1 MKSRTRVRSYANAHL
16 AAALLLPC
24 AAGHAGAVDFG
35 KVTDARVT
43 AEASGDN
50 WLVNAGN
57 YRGEHYSPLDQVNT
71 KTVVRLGLE
80 WSADLPAPD
89 GIAAT
94 PIVVDGTIF
103 LSGPFSIVY
112 AIDAANG
119 HLRWSYDPQVLA
131 ALDGASGSWTA
142 RSSRGVAVWDGRV
155 YVGTA
160 DCRLIALDA
169 GKGTVAWTQQTCDR
183 KLGYTISDAP
193 RVGGGRIYLGNAGS
207 ESGKKN
213 RGYVSAYDPYTG
225 RMLWRFY
232 TVPSDDPAQ
241 NTTPAMQMAA
251 KSWTGDAWKPFG
263 GGGNNWNEMTYDPQ
277 SKLLYFGTAG
287 ALPYEHDYR
296 NSTGGDDLFTSSVL
310 AINSETGEYVWHYQT
325 VPEDNWDYNATMN
338 LILADLEIADK
349 QRQVVMIAP
358 KNGFFYVLD
367 RHNGALIS
375 AEKYATVNW
384 ATSIDRATGRPVLDP
399 EGMFWTRHVGE
410 TVNAWPNMWGAH
422 SWQPMAYDPKLRLV
436 YIPVIDVPSIVTN
449 LSDGSYHD
457 TMDLVTELD
466 GKPHSPGRL
475 VAWDPASQTARWTVE
490 HALPVNGGL
499 LATAGGLVFQ
509 GDAQGRFSAY
519 DAATGERMWSVDT
532 GSAINA
538 APVSYRIGKKQYVLV
553 PIGAGG
559 GMQLVY
565 PKLHAASSAHG
576 PTRLLAFTVD
586 GKQAM
591 PTVSAATRP
600 LPEVLPVT
608 ASPEVIA
615 HGAEIYA
622 ERCGYCHGK
631 DATAHSGGT
640 IPDLRYASLETQNQ
654 WLAIVVG
661 GARRAK
667 GMPAAELSAEDAEA
681 VRQYVLS
688 EAQRLRQ
695 N

>member
-1 MKSRTRVRSYANAHL
+1 MNRARPYANAHIAL
-16 AAALLLPC
+16 ILLLLCGSAAA
-24 AAGHAGAVDFG
+24 AAASFG
-35 KVTDARVT
+35 KVTDARVLE
-43 AEASGDN
+43 EAKRGDN

-57 YRGEHYSPLDQVNT
+57 YRGQHYSPLHQIDT
-71 KTVVRLGLE
+71 KSVAQLGLE
-80 WSADLPAPD
+80 WSSDLAAPD

-94 PIVVDGTIF
+94 PIVVDGTIY

-112 AIDAANG
+112 AIDAASG
-119 HLRWSYDPQVLA
+119 QLRWTYDPQVLA
-131 ALDGASGSWTA
+131 ALDGNSGSWTA

-169 GKGTVAWTQQTCDR
+169 GKGTVAWTQQTCDT

-225 RMLWRFY
+225 KLRWRFY

-241 NTTPAMQMAA
+241 NTSPAMQMAA

-277 SKLLYFGTAG
+277 SRLLFFGTAG

-338 LILADLEIADK
+338 LVLADLEIADK
-349 QRQVVMIAP
+349 QRQVLMIAP

-384 ATSIDRATGRPVLDP
+384 ATSIDRATGRPVDP
-399 EGMFWTRHVGE
+399 AGMFWTRHVGE

-422 SWQPMAYDPKLRLV
+422 SWQPMAYDPTLRLV
-436 YIPVIDVPSIVTN
+436 YIPVIDVPSIVTV
-449 LSDGSYHD
+449 LGDGNYHD
-457 TMDLVTELD
+457 TMDLVTDLD

-475 VAWDPASQTARWTVE
+475 VAWDPASQTARWTIDQ
-490 HALPVNGGL
+490 ALPVNGGL

-519 DAATGERMWSVDT
+519 DAASGVRLWSVET

-538 APVSYRIGKKQYVLV
+538 APVTYLVGRKQYVLV

-565 PKLHAASSAHG
+565 PELHAAATAHG
-576 PTRLLAFTVD
+576 PTRLLAFAID
-586 GKQAM
+586 GKQPM
-591 PTVSAATRP
+591 PIAPAATRV
-600 LPEVLPVT
+600 LPAPAPVT
-608 ASPEVIA
+608 ASADVIA

-631 DATAHSGGT
+631 DAIAHYGGT
-640 IPDLRYASLETQNQ
+640 IPDLRYASIETHDQ

-661 GARRAK
+661 GTRRTK

-688 EAQRLRQ
+688 AAQGLHT